1 VLHFETERFT
11 LTTNFDMETKLDN
24 TNEPQHDAKLP
35 VSGSVPTDSE
45 IQEWA
50 KKEAARWE
58 KDKAKAVTYA
68 SRLIDGALW
77 MRSRL
82 VSTDR

>member
-1 VLHFETERFT
+1 MEPTKQNSKTETQSC
-11 LTTNFDMETKLDN
+11 KCG
-24 TNEPQHDAKLP
+24 
-35 VSGSVPTDSE
+35 VSGSLPTDTE

-50 KKEAARWE
+50 KKEASRWE

-77 MRSRL
+77 MRSQL
-82 VSTDR
+82 VSNDR